1 MKMYDQLII
10 FNDPNAK
17 IHILVKKIKIVN
29 FHSHFEA
36 FEDLDKN
43 PSQLTM
49 PLLEGY
55 EYPMDDLQ
63 PLFVLLK

>member
-1 MKMYDQLII
+1 MCLFEILELII

-36 FEDLDKN
+36 FEVDFNRTIKN
-43 PSQLTM
+43 
-49 PLLEGY
+49 
-55 EYPMDDLQ
+55 
-63 PLFVLLK
+63 